1 MARQTTLLDVLPK
14 QRQNANDGVSS
25 RSNAQAGD
33 SLNGLISQSRSS
45 DDHDSGQERRRKK
58 AEWLKPAEEGVTY
71 YLLQVDYDGEKA
83 KALLK
88 LYDPIKQETRVL
100 YDSTGHK
107 PYFLIDLD
115 VDKASKI
122 VKLIKDPSFDHFE
135 KVTKFDPYY
144 DQKRTLTNVVVKDP
158 LAVRRMR
165 EVVPK
170 AYEAHIKY
178 HNNYVYDLGLIP
190 GMPYKVVGSRLV
202 PVAPEVTEE
211 DKKEI
216 EKALSDAPEST
227 RKLAVKWTPI
237 FEAPVPNIKRA
248 AFDIEVYTPTK
259 GRIPDPQQAEFPIIS
274 ISLVG
279 NDGVKKVF
287 VLARKDVEDNT
298 VEKPNGAEVKEYE
311 SEKEM
316 LQDFFK
322 EVLRYPLLLTFNG
335 DNFDI
340 PYLITRSLKLGIPL
354 EDTPFKDTGKEG
366 KYLAGIHIDLY
377 RFFFNKAVKNYVFGG
392 KYTEYTL
399 DAIAQAVLGESKVK
413 IDTLVSFLD
422 LRKLIEYN
430 LHDSEITLELTT
442 FNDNLVW
449 KLIVLLAR
457 LSKLGVEELTRTE
470 VSNWI
475 KNLYYWEHRQRGWLI
490 PLKEDILARAS
501 QVKTT
506 AMIKGKGYKGAV
518 VISPPQ
524 GVFFNIVVLDFA
536 SLYPSVIRNW
546 NLSYETVDVKECKN
560 IKEIRDETGQV
571 LHTVCFDRQGITA
584 EITGLL
590 RDFRVKIYKKKAK
603 NTNVSPEQK
612 SLYDVVQS
620 AMKVFIN
627 ATYGVFGAES
637 FPLYA
642 PAVAESTTALGR
654 LVITS
659 TVAKAK
665 ELGLKVLYGDTD
677 SLFLLDPPKD
687 KLEELIKYVKET
699 YGLDLELDKTYKFV
713 AFSGLKK
720 NYLGVYPDGKIEIKG
735 MLAKKRNTPE
745 FLKKAFSDVTQLIA
759 SMNSEDD
766 IEKTKKLIMDKIKE
780 VYFKLKNKEYY
791 LDDLAFRVMLSKP
804 LDSYTKNTPQH
815 VKAALLLK
823 YNGVNVQ
830 PRDVISFVKVK
841 TKDGVKPIQL
851 TKLSEVDI
859 DKYVEHVRS
868 TFEQL
873 IEAFGTSWNDVVEG
887 TSILSFLNPLKK

>member
-1 MARQTTLLDVLPK
+1 MVRQTTLFDVFPK
-14 QRQNANDGVSS
+14 QRQNVNDGVSS

-33 SLNGLISQSRSS
+33 SLNGLISRSRSS

-88 LYDPIKQETRVL
+88 LYDPIKQEIRVL

-122 VKLIKDPSFDHFE
+122 AKLIKDPSFDHFE
-135 KVTKFDPYY
+135 KVTKYDPYY

-158 LAVRRMR
+158 PAVRRMR

-190 GMPYKVVGSRLV
+190 GMPYKVIGSKLV

-248 AFDIEVYTPTK
+248 ALDIEVYTPTK

-298 VEKPNGAEVKEYE
+298 LEKPNGAEVKEYE
-311 SEKEM
+311 SEEEM

-322 EVLRYPLLLTFNG
+322 EVLRFPLLLTFNG

-354 EDTPFKDTGKEG
+354 EDIPFKDTGKEG

-442 FNDNLVW
+442 FNDNLIW

-457 LSKLGVEELTRTE
+457 LSKLGIEELTRTE

-501 QVKTT
+501 QVKTN
-506 AMIKGKGYKGAV
+506 AIIKGKGYKGAV

-524 GVFFNIVVLDFA
+524 GLFFNIVVLDFA

-546 NLSYETVDVKECKN
+546 NLSYETVDVKECKS

-603 NTNVSPEQK
+603 NTNISPEQK

-687 KLEELIKYVKET
+687 KLEELIRYVKET

-745 FLKKAFSDVTQLIA
+745 FLKKAFSDVTRIIA

-851 TKLSEVDI
+851 AKLSEVDI

-887 TSILSFLNPLKK
+887 TSILSFLSPLKK

>member
-1 MARQTTLLDVLPK
+1 
-14 QRQNANDGVSS
+14 
-25 RSNAQAGD
+25 
-33 SLNGLISQSRSS
+33 
-45 DDHDSGQERRRKK
+45 
-58 AEWLKPAEEGVTY
+58 
-71 YLLQVDYDGEKA
+71 
-83 KALLK
+83 
-88 LYDPIKQETRVL
+88 
-100 YDSTGHK
+100 
-107 PYFLIDLD
+107 
-115 VDKASKI
+115 
-122 VKLIKDPSFDHFE
+122 
-135 KVTKFDPYY
+135 
-144 DQKRTLTNVVVKDP
+144 
-158 LAVRRMR
+158 
-165 EVVPK
+165 
-170 AYEAHIKY
+170 
-178 HNNYVYDLGLIP
+178 
-190 GMPYKVVGSRLV
+190 MPYKVVGSKLV

-248 AFDIEVYTPTK
+248 ALDIEVYTPTK

-279 NDGVKKVF
+279 NDGVK
-287 VLARKDVEDNT
+287 
-298 VEKPNGAEVKEYE
+298 KPNGAEVKEYE

-449 KLIVLLAR
+449 KLIILLAR

-490 PLKEDILARAS
+490 PLKEDILARTS

-506 AMIKGKGYKGAV
+506 AVIKGKGYKGAV

-536 SLYPSVIRNW
+536 SLYPSIIRNW

-571 LHTVCFDRQGITA
+571 IHTVCFDRQGITA

-603 NTNVSPEQK
+603 NTNISPEQK

-677 SLFLLDPPKD
+677 SLFLLNPPKD

-745 FLKKAFSDVTQLIA
+745 FLKKAFSDVTRIIA

-887 TSILSFLNPLKK
+887 TSILSFLSPLKK

>member
-1 MARQTTLLDVLPK
+1 R
-14 QRQNANDGVSS
+14 
-25 RSNAQAGD
+25 
-33 SLNGLISQSRSS
+33 
-45 DDHDSGQERRRKK
+45 
-58 AEWLKPAEEGVTY
+58 
-71 YLLQVDYDGEKA
+71 
-83 KALLK
+83 
-88 LYDPIKQETRVL
+88 
-100 YDSTGHK
+100 
-107 PYFLIDLD
+107 
-115 VDKASKI
+115 
-122 VKLIKDPSFDHFE
+122 
-135 KVTKFDPYY
+135 
-144 DQKRTLTNVVVKDP
+144 
-158 LAVRRMR
+158 
-165 EVVPK
+165 
-170 AYEAHIKY
+170 
-178 HNNYVYDLGLIP
+178 
-190 GMPYKVVGSRLV
+190 
-202 PVAPEVTEE
+202 
-211 DKKEI
+211 
-216 EKALSDAPEST
+216 
-227 RKLAVKWTPI
+227 
-237 FEAPVPNIKRA
+237 
-248 AFDIEVYTPTK
+248 
-259 GRIPDPQQAEFPIIS
+259 
-274 ISLVG
+274 
-279 NDGVKKVF
+279 
-287 VLARKDVEDNT
+287 
-298 VEKPNGAEVKEYE
+298 
-311 SEKEM
+311 
-316 LQDFFK
+316 

-457 LSKLGVEELTRTE
+457 LSKLGIEELTRTE

-506 AMIKGKGYKGAV
+506 AVIKGKGYKGAV

-546 NLSYETVDVKECKN
+546 NLSYETVDVKECKS

-687 KLEELIKYVKET
+687 KLEELIKYVKEA

-759 SMNSEDD
+759 SMNSKDD

-887 TSILSFLNPLKK
+887 TSILSFLSPLKK

>member
-1 MARQTTLLDVLPK
+1 MARQTTLFDVFPK
-14 QRQNANDGVSS
+14 QRQNVNDGVSS

-33 SLNGLISQSRSS
+33 SLNGLISRSRSG
-45 DDHDSGQERRRKK
+45 DDHNSGQERRRKK

-88 LYDPIKQETRVL
+88 LYDPIKQEIRVL

-115 VDKASKI
+115 IDKASKI

-135 KVTKFDPYY
+135 KVTKYDPYY

-190 GMPYKVVGSRLV
+190 GMPYKVVGSKLV

-248 AFDIEVYTPTK
+248 ALDIEVYTPTK

-298 VEKPNGAEVKEYE
+298 LEKPNGAEVKEYE

-354 EDTPFKDTGKEG
+354 EDIPFKDTGKEG

-457 LSKLGVEELTRTE
+457 LSKLGIEELTRTE

-490 PLKEDILARAS
+490 PLKEDILARTS

-506 AMIKGKGYKGAV
+506 AIIKGKGYKGAV
-518 VISPPQ
+518 VINPPQ

-546 NLSYETVDVKECKN
+546 NLSYETVDVRECKN

-603 NTNVSPEQK
+603 NTNISPEQK

-687 KLEELIKYVKET
+687 KLEELIRYVKET

-745 FLKKAFSDVTQLIA
+745 FLKKAFSDVTRIIA

-791 LDDLAFRVMLSKP
+791 LDDLAFRIMLSKP

-851 TKLSEVDI
+851 AKLSEVDI

-887 TSILSFLNPLKK
+887 TSILSFLSPLKK

>member
-1 MARQTTLLDVLPK
+1 VARQTTLFDVFPK
-14 QRQNANDGVSS
+14 QRQNVNDGVSS

-33 SLNGLISQSRSS
+33 SLNGLVSRSRSS

-88 LYDPIKQETRVL
+88 LYDPIKQEIRVL

-122 VKLIKDPSFDHFE
+122 AKLIKDPSFDHFE
-135 KVTKFDPYY
+135 KVTKYDPYY

-165 EVVPK
+165 EIVPK

-190 GMPYKVVGSRLV
+190 GMPYKVVSSKLV

-248 AFDIEVYTPTK
+248 ALDIEVYTPTK

-457 LSKLGVEELTRTE
+457 LSKLGIEELTRTE

-506 AMIKGKGYKGAV
+506 AVIKGKGYKGAV

-524 GVFFNIVVLDFA
+524 GVFFNIIVLDFA

-546 NLSYETVDVKECKN
+546 NLSYETVDVKECKS

-603 NTNVSPEQK
+603 NASISPEQK

-745 FLKKAFSDVTQLIA
+745 FLKKAFSDVTQIIA
-759 SMNSEDD
+759 SMNSKDD

-887 TSILSFLNPLKK
+887 TSILSFLSPLKK